1 MVRPWVLNMAPINM
15 MEGYIPYEYLLNAT
29 NFQVQKLLKKGEED
43 STTNVTVSVIFY
55 FTKEFQ
61 AATLDVRGY
70 VEGLIENTN
79 IAFLRSKIPVK
90 LAIHCLLQS
99 QIREAPDS
107 RDRIREF
114 KLSQGKQD

>member
-1 MVRPWVLNMAPINM
+1 M
-15 MEGYIPYEYLLNAT
+15 
-29 NFQVQKLLKKGEED
+29 
-43 STTNVTVSVIFY
+43 TVSVIFY

-61 AATLDVRGY
+61 AATFDVRGY

-79 IAFLRSKIPVK
+79 IAFLRSKIPVQ

-107 RDRIREF
+107 NDRIREF
-114 KLSQGKQD
+114 KLSQGKQDLDLIFFFEKYPLTSN

>member
-1 MVRPWVLNMAPINM
+1 MVRPWVLNMTPINT

-107 RDRIREF
+107 TDRIKEF